1 MGKPVEDCVHGIHFA
16 ARGQRRALHH
26 QYRYPQLAGGQQLG
40 ARTFAAGVLADD
52 KLDAMALEQRKVALE
67 GKWATIDHYMMVGQG
82 DRRRGW
88 VDQAQHIVML
98 SLRCEFGQ
106 MHAPQR
112 QQDALRRTGQRG
124 DRSVDVG
131 DLMPAV
137 AGFGR
142 PWRTGQ
148 GEQRHPRD
156 VGCRDGV
163 GAHLHGKRVG
173 GIDQVG
179 DALFGQVT
187 DQAVHAA
194 EAAHTCGQRLNA
206 GILDPA
212 GVAEAGAQPAR
223 GQRLGEQAGFGG
235 AAQEQ
240 DVGSAIGHE

>member
-1 MGKPVEDCVHGIHFA
+1 MGQPVEDRVDGVNFV
-16 ARGQRRALHH
+16 ARGQRRAFHH
-26 QYRYPQLAGGQQLG
+26 QYRHTQLAGSQQLG
-40 ARTFAAGVLADD
+40 ASTFAAGVLADD
-52 KLDAMALEQRKVALE
+52 KLDAMALQQGKVALE
-67 GKWATIDHYMMVGQG
+67 GERATIDHHMMVGQG
-82 DRRRGW
+82 DGGRGW

-124 DRSVDVG
+124 DCSVDVG
-131 DLMPAV
+131 DLMPAI

-148 GEQRHPRD
+148 GEQRYPRD
-156 VGCRDGV
+156 AGRSDGV
-163 GAHLHGKRVG
+163 SAHLCGKRVG

-179 DALFGQVT
+179 DALFSQVT

-223 GQRLGEQAGFGG
+223 GQRPGEQAGFGG